1 MGNSA
6 NRPASL
12 AAKIATSTS
21 NDYNAAKCIMADEEY
36 DDETVEP
43 GQMIDCKDQLL
54 KSGSIIESY
63 RVDKLIG
70 KGTYSQVYKCEKK
83 VHNTSQGST
92 CSTTSTTTTLVTEK
106 TFSIKCCYARNDAD
120 WRLIISEVAA
130 MKNLQHDNILKF
142 YEYFEISKEVH
153 TSEDPMVAIVMEYCN
168 NGSIGDFIKR
178 NRHITADLLQ
188 MLDWVVQSIHGI
200 GYCHKMNVVHRD
212 IKPHNILL
220 HAPHENGRIMVKL
233 CDFGLSS
240 LVKDKTETLKTFCGS
255 PIYAAPEINRLSY
268 SFSVDVYSLG
278 VTALEMLCRLDSC
291 EFQNRIYN
299 KSRDCTCLEKL
310 ISELPLKSLQK
321 LIKLMTSY
329 DEKERIT
336 SEDLIKHP
344 TVKAFEAV
352 ISISRGILNAT
363 YFEMAD
369 REFIETIF
377 ELLDFYKEDIPK
389 IEILFQAIVQLF
401 QLKPDKCLEVVQS
414 QMSQIGSE
422 FLFIEGVSLE
432 SKSSIFFILISIGS
446 WLCSYLENLNNKSHC
461 SHNNSSSQLTKRSRS
476 TTLYNVF
483 SAISE
488 HSPGND
494 DEDDELKRNVLLLIN
509 NIKHFILEF
518 ANYAG
523 ENYQITILSYLVQ
536 SLMMDTANRSPPP
549 PPMNTSPQSNGSKSS
564 LGSLFTIDDKSFVFL
579 MIREMVIQFDI
590 CKQAVIL
597 KNKPQL
603 SPPTTS
609 ELTCDQYSANRMYSG
624 SFEPPPSL
632 ANSCSSDDL
641 SRDSSAEL
649 REAFLRAVHQRLL
662 SSQCW

>member
-12 AAKIATSTS
+12 AVKIATSTS
-21 NDYNAAKCIMADEEY
+21 NEYNPAKCIMADEEY
-36 DDETVEP
+36 DDEAVEP

-54 KSGSIIESY
+54 KSGSVIESY

-83 VHNTSQGST
+83 VHNTSQS
-92 CSTTSTTTTLVTEK
+92 STTSATLATEK
-106 TFSIKCCYARNDAD
+106 TFSIKCCYARNEAD
-120 WRLIISEVAA
+120 WRLILSEVGA

-142 YEYFEISKEVH
+142 YEYFEINKEVH

-188 MLDWVVQSIHGI
+188 MLDWIVQAIHGI

-220 HAPHENGRIMVKL
+220 HAPHENGRTVVKL

-278 VTALEMLCRLDSC
+278 VTALELLCRLNSC

-321 LIKLMTSY
+321 IIKLMTSY

-336 SEDLIKHP
+336 SEELIKHP
-344 TVKAFEAV
+344 IVKAFEAV
-352 ISISRGILNAT
+352 ISISRGILNTT
-363 YFEMAD
+363 YFEAAD

-401 QLKPDKCLEVVQS
+401 QFKPDKCLEVVQS

-446 WLCSYLENLNNKSHC
+446 WLCSYHESLDNKSRSVNH
-461 SHNNSSSQLTKRSRS
+461 SNSSSQLTKKSRS

-494 DEDDELKRNVLLLIN
+494 DEEDELKRNVLVLIS
-509 NIKHFILEF
+509 NIKQFILEF

-549 PPMNTSPQSNGSKSS
+549 LNTSPQSNGSKNNV
-564 LGSLFTIDDKSFVFL
+564 GSLFTIDDKSFVFL

-590 CKQAVIL
+590 CRQAVIL
-597 KNKPQL
+597 KNKPQV

-609 ELTCDQYSANRMYSG
+609 NLTCDQYAANRIYSS
-624 SFEPPPSL
+624 SFETSPLQTLPK
-632 ANSCSSDDL
+632 SCSSDDL
-641 SRDSSAEL
+641 SRDSSTEL